1 MITRHN
7 LTNDFP
13 EFSEK
18 IHDLK
23 VNNMHFKK
31 LFESYDELDHEIY
44 KIETDTAPSSDAT
57 LNQLRTE
64 RVRLKDEIFNFLSNN

>member
-7 LTNDFP
+7 LTTDFP
-13 EFSEK
+13 EFTEK

-23 VNNMHFKK
+23 VHNAHFKK

-44 KIETDTAPSSDAT
+44 RIETDTEPSSGAT

>member
-1 MITRHN
+1 M
-7 LTNDFP
+7 
-13 EFSEK
+13 
-18 IHDLK
+18 
-23 VNNMHFKK
+23 NNAHFKK

-44 KIETDTAPSSDAT
+44 RIETDTEPSSDAT

>member
-7 LTNDFP
+7 LTKDFP
-13 EFSEK
+13 EFTEK
-18 IHDLK
+18 NYDLK
-23 VNNMHFKK
+23 MNNAHFKK

-44 KIETDTAPSSDAT
+44 RIETDTEPSSDAT